1 MNQKEI
7 SMSYF
12 ESIPIY
18 RQWPLLQRNIHLN
31 RTAIIEHNTPIVN
44 IGSCF
49 GETLQI
55 FLDMHHFNI
64 IESQMGYKY
73 SCHSIMREV
82 TRALNKINTTEDELY
97 TCNNGYTDYNHHRI
111 FDKDKT
117 ECLRKIQAI
126 ERNVHEALLRAEVVI
141 LTPSLTEVWRN
152 RNTGD
157 FILHPYPGVMRECR
171 EFELHYLSVAE
182 NLEYLEK
189 TRSALMEYNPSIQII
204 ANVCPTPL
212 RATHL
217 DADVVQANNASKA
230 TVYAAIHDFC
240 MKNENVLY
248 FPGFDI
254 VNYELNRREHYIED
268 NRHLNPKSLQYYMN
282 CFGKTFFSEKSLRM
296 ATLLEQI
303 HGASRDRQRSILREL
318 DELGYDPDLLRIKIA
333 NNFLAF
339 GEPKQ
344 AFDALCQVTGFRESP
359 AICLN
364 LGLILLELGVPA
376 KADYFFGIAK
386 ELLRDIPSLA
396 FSMAD
401 RNQRI
406 KLGDTHMAPYTNIS
420 DLRQHV
426 LTQMQDLAQAL
437 TTKTTLTSMPKFIKL
452 VFCDTFYHNMLPTFR
467 FKNETCF

>member
-1 MNQKEI
+1 
-7 SMSYF
+7 MSYF
-12 ESIPIY
+12 ESIPQY
-18 RQWPLLQRNIHLN
+18 RQWPLFQRHLYLQEVP
-31 RTAIIEHNTPIVN
+31 IIEHNTPIVN

-49 GETLQI
+49 GEMLQI
-55 FLDMHHFNI
+55 FLDMYDFNI
-64 IESQMGYKY
+64 IEPQMGYKY

-82 TRALNKINTTEDELY
+82 TNAINEITTADKDLY
-97 TCNNGYTDYNHHRI
+97 ICDSGYTDYNHHRI
-111 FDKDKT
+111 FDKDKG
-117 ECLRKIQAI
+117 ECLRKIQSI
-126 ERNVHEALLRAEVVI
+126 EHNVREALLRAEIVI

-157 FILHPYPGVMRECR
+157 FILHPYPGVMRECQ

-182 NLEYLEK
+182 NLECLEI
-189 TRSALMEYNPSIQII
+189 TRKALMKCNPSMQII
-204 ANVCPTPL
+204 INVCPTPL

-217 DADVVQANNASKA
+217 HNDVIQANNASKS
-230 TVYAAIHDFC
+230 TVYAAVNDFC
-240 MKNENVLY
+240 MAHENVFY

-254 VNYELNRREHYIED
+254 VNNELSSREHYIED
-268 NRHLNPKSLQYYMN
+268 NRHLTPASLQYYMN
-282 CFGKTFFSEKSLRM
+282 CFGKIFFTETSHQM
-296 ATLLEQI
+296 MTLLGQLR
-303 HGASRDRQRSILREL
+303 GASRDRQRSILREL
-318 DELGYDPDLLRIKIA
+318 GKLGYDPNLLRIKIA

-364 LGLILLELGVPA
+364 LGLILLELGVPT
-376 KADYFFGIAK
+376 KADYFFGIVK

-420 DLRQHV
+420 DLRKHV
-426 LTQMQDLAQAL
+426 LTQMRDLAQSFTA
-437 TTKTTLTSMPKFIKL
+437 KTPPTSMPKLNKL
-452 VFCDTFYHNMLPTFR
+452 AFCDTFSHNMFPTFQVR
-467 FKNETCF
+467 NETCA